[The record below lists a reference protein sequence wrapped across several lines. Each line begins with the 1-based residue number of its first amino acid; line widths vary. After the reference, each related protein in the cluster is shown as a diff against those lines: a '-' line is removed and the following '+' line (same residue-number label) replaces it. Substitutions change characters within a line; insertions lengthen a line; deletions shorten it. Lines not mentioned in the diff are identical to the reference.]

1 MSMRDARARDI
12 AASAS
17 TGGLGRT
24 RSGRR
29 RERGGGDGPS
39 RGERCLVVTRG
50 AVDCAPARSD
60 AARSDAARES
70 ARGDGK
76 LRAVVEYDE
85 DGREG
90 GDRVRWRVARPTAA
104 EAERRSPEFQAFVCD
119 GKRTK
124 IGWRFVMRA
133 GDDGVADSVSV
144 YVQRSRD
151 AARAHAVEAALSVT
165 FIGAANDERHFET
178 FFDRRFDRE
187 GDMWGIKHVFNLADD
202 LHALGNLDDE
212 FVVEVWMS
220 ELRVSRHRS
229 KPPPQ
234 VASSVRVLSNDCL
247 LFVLEDFLSEEEG
260 DQLIEIARPSMQRS
274 RVTDG
279 KLSEGRTSTSTF
291 LTGARA
297 HDDLVLEIERR
308 IQAAIRLPLIVERR
322 KNVKVMYQHEP
333 MQIVQY
339 GPTERYTAHYD
350 NRAGSLKRSMTF
362 MCYLQE
368 PEEGGATFFPKCVP
382 LCGCDSTTLGIRV
395 FPKRGRAIL
404 FWNVGENGQEAM
416 RSLHEAQ
423 PVVSGKKAIFT
434 QWLSI
439 SEDT

>member
-1 MSMRDARARDI
+1 MQFLVIMVRFRRLA
-12 AASAS
+12 
-17 TGGLGRT
+17 GVQVLGKV
-24 RSGRR
+24 
-29 RERGGGDGPS
+29 PS

-202 LHALGNLDDE
+202 LHALGHLDDE
-212 FVVEVWMS
+212 LVADVWMC
-220 ELRVSRHRS
+220 ELRVTRHRPQ
-229 KPPPQ
+229 PPPQ
-234 VASSVRVLSNDCL
+234 FASSVSVLPNASRLFL
-247 LFVLEDFLSEEEG
+247 L
-260 DQLIEIARPSMQRS
+260 
-274 RVTDG
+274 
-279 KLSEGRTSTSTF
+279 
-291 LTGARA
+291 
-297 HDDLVLEIERR
+297 
-308 IQAAIRLPLIVERR
+308 
-322 KNVKVMYQHEP
+322 
-333 MQIVQY
+333 
-339 GPTERYTAHYD
+339 
-350 NRAGSLKRSMTF
+350 
-362 MCYLQE
+362 
-368 PEEGGATFFPKCVP
+368 
-382 LCGCDSTTLGIRV
+382 
-395 FPKRGRAIL
+395 
-404 FWNVGENGQEAM
+404 
-416 RSLHEAQ
+416 
-423 PVVSGKKAIFT
+423 
-434 QWLSI
+434 
-439 SEDT
+439 